1 MNTNECGET
10 ARTVRLAD
18 GSDMP
23 LLGMGT
29 WHMGEDKSREQTE
42 ISALREG
49 LAQGVRLI
57 DTAEL
62 YGDGDTERLVG
73 MALQGVPRDSVYV
86 VSKVMPSHAGYDHMR
101 DSCKASLARLGLDYL
116 DLYLLH
122 WPGSVPLHETVE
134 CMEALRSEGLIRRW
148 GVSNF
153 DVDDMQRLWD
163 TSGGDACVVNQV
175 LYHLDSRGV
184 EVELQPW
191 MRRPGVTMMAYCP
204 LAQGGRLASGLM
216 NEPTLN
222 AVAKRHN
229 ATPAQILLAWVM
241 RDGKTV
247 AIPKASTPEHARQN
261 AEAARIVLT
270 AEDLDALNA
279 QFPAPRSKPP
289 LDWL

>member
-1 MNTNECGET
+1 MNTNGCGEA

-18 GSDMP
+18 GSSMP

-29 WHMGEDKSREQTE
+29 WHMGEDPSREKTE

-73 MALQGVPRDSVYV
+73 MALQDVPRDSVYV

-101 DSCKASLARLGLDYL
+101 DSCKASLARLGLDYV

-122 WPGSVPLHETVE
+122 WPGSVPLRETVS

-163 TSGGDACVVNQV
+163 TPGGDACVVNQV

-191 MRRPGVTMMAYCP
+191 MQQHGVTMMAYCP
-204 LAQGGRLASGLM
+204 LAQGGRLAYGLM
-216 NEPTLN
+216 DNPTLH
-222 AVAKRHN
+222 AVARRHN
-229 ATPAQILLAWVM
+229 ATPAQIMLAWVM

-270 AEDLDALNA
+270 AEDLDVLNA